1 MFKTNTQCRICKSP
15 ALEQFLSLGEMPPA
29 NAFLTADQLREPE
42 MTFPLDVCICGNC
55 ALVQLKDVVDPE
67 LLFKNYLYASSTSN
81 SFRAHFESFA
91 EQVYRRFHLD
101 SRSLVI
107 DVGSNDGIL
116 LKPFKELGA
125 RTLGVDPAE
134 NLARQATE
142 AGIETL
148 PVFFGIK
155 TAHIIAETRGKAH
168 VVTANNVFAHVDD
181 LDSFV
186 RAVRAVLREDG
197 IFIFEVPYLADLL
210 SKNLFDTIY
219 HEHLSYFSL
228 RPLLYHF
235 KQHKMQILDVQKV
248 DSHGG
253 SLRVFVRNAKQDQE
267 NPDSLQKFLNL
278 EEELSIYSSE
288 TWQKFSNRVRQNRE
302 KFRNLLNELKSAG
315 KRIAGYGAPAKGNT
329 LLNYFGINDKDL
341 EYIADD
347 SPLKQ
352 NLFTPGSHILVS
364 SPDRLS
370 LDQPDYVLILAWNF
384 ADSIIARLSAFRSAG
399 GKFILPVPSPEVIEK

>member
-1 MFKTNTQCRICKSP
+1 
-15 ALEQFLSLGEMPPA
+15 LSLGRMPPA
-29 NAFLTADQLREPE
+29 NAFLTAEQLTEPE
-42 MTFPLDVCICGNC
+42 MTFPLDVCLCTKC

-67 LLFKNYLYASSTSN
+67 LLFENYVYASSTSP
-81 SFRAHFESFA
+81 SFRAHFQSFA
-91 EQVYRRFHLD
+91 EHVYRRFRLD
-101 SRSLVI
+101 ARSLVI

-142 AGIETL
+142 AGIDTL
-148 PVFFGIK
+148 PIFFGIK
-155 TAHIIAETRGKAH
+155 AAKIIAETRGKAH
-168 VVTANNVFAHVDD
+168 IVTANNVFAHVDD

-186 RAVRAVLREDG
+186 QAVRAVLREDG

-210 SKNLFDTIY
+210 TKNLFDTIY

-235 KQHKMQILDVQKV
+235 QKQEMQILDVQRV

-253 SLRVFVRNAKQDQE
+253 SLRVFVRNADSGQE
-267 NPDSLQKFLNL
+267 NEDSIRKFLNL
-278 EEELSIYSSE
+278 EEELLIYSFK
-288 TWQKFSNRVRQNRE
+288 TWQGFSDRVQHNRE
-302 KFRNLLNELKSAG
+302 KFRNLLHELKSAG

-329 LLNYFGINDKDL
+329 LLNYFGITRKDL

-352 NLFTPGSHILVS
+352 NLFTPGSHIPVF

-370 LDQPDYVLILAWNF
+370 VDRPDYVLILAWNF
-384 ADSIIARLSAFRSAG
+384 ADSIMARLSSFRSSG
-399 GKFILPVPSPEVIEK
+399 GKFILPVPSPEVIEN